1 MKAKYIRTDKEY
13 LPKKLREFADL
24 LEKDYWGNLYEVL
37 EDMAFQWSTHHEK
50 LKAIIKY
57 MSAKQV
63 AEWGRFKDAEEKILK
78 DKPK

>member
-1 MKAKYIRTDKEY
+1 MKLEYIGIDKEF

-37 EDMAFQWSTHHEK
+37 EDMAFQLTT
-50 LKAIIKY
+50 
-57 MSAKQV
+57 QV
-63 AEWGRFKDAEEKILK
+63 AEWGQFKDAEEKLLK